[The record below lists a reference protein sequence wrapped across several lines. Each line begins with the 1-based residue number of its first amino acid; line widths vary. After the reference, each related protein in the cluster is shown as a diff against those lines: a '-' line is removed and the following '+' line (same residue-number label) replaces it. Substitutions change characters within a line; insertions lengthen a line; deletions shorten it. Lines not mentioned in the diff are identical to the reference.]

1 MVKVI
6 CVNQVLTDE
15 EIKQKEGEWITEDC
29 IQHLIQEDTDAYG
42 IDSNGE
48 KFLLCKF
55 RKNVIDAELCK
66 IGFDNFKNAAKPSRS
81 RGAAAGPI
89 DTEGVYW
96 KKRELTNT
104 NKWRTSYLNDGKKSK
119 MSVNNPVA
127 SNAMG
132 YYEKSPN
139 FGLPCRMTHH
149 TKIGIKKFEAGL
161 PFIERID
168 ELFKELVEDRYAMQ
182 HHRASLRPDF
192 QINDTA
198 FSTITI
204 NRNFRTA
211 LHRDAGDYREGFG
224 NLSVL
229 EYGKYSGGY
238 TCFPQYGIGID
249 LRQSDFV
256 AMNVHEYHANT
267 PIYETPEDKAYNDT
281 LENIYKRDNPEIG
294 TAGIGEKYNRLS
306 FVCYLREKIIHC

>member
-1 MVKVI
+1 MVKII
-6 CVNQVLTDE
+6 CVNQVLSDA

-29 IQHLIQEDTDAYG
+29 IQHLIEEDTDAYG
-42 IDSNGE
+42 IDSKGE

-55 RKNVIDAELCK
+55 RKNVISPELCK

-119 MSVNNPVA
+119 MSVNNPVVSGA
-127 SNAMG
+127 LG
-132 YYEKSPN
+132 YYEASPN

-149 TKIGIKKFEAGL
+149 TKTSLKKFEAGL

-168 ELFKELVEDRYAMQ
+168 ELFKELVEDRYAKQ
-182 HHRASLRPDF
+182 YDRASLRPDF

-211 LHRDAGDYREGFG
+211 LHKDKGDFG
-224 NLSVL
+224 GIACLSVL
-229 EYGKYSGGY
+229 EEGEYSGGLF
-238 TCFPQYGIGID
+238 TIPKYGIGVD
-249 LRQSDFV
+249 LRMGDILV
-256 AMNVHEYHANT
+256 ANVHQYHANT
-267 PIYETPEDKAYNDT
+267 EFYTTPEQDLCNKYKGKT
-281 LENIYKRDNPEIG
+281 IKENKRVG
-294 TAGIGEKYNRLS
+294 TAGINYDFTRIS
-306 FVCYLREKIIHC
+306 FVCYLREKMIKCD